1 MSGISGANVVDYTHS
16 NGRDFEAQMSDRESA
31 EEEEEE
37 EEEAHVCMYSKVLSW
52 CLVHSG
58 H

>member
-1 MSGISGANVVDYTHS
+1 
-16 NGRDFEAQMSDRESA
+16 MSDRESA

-37 EEEAHVCMYSKVLSW
+37 EEQAHVCMYSKVLSW